1 MLHAHSPHSHDGHAH
16 GSHREAERGRLLLV
30 MALTGVM
37 MLVELVF
44 GWLTNSL
51 ALIGDAG
58 HMLTHFAALSVT
70 FLAILLAARPL
81 TKERTYGLYRA
92 EILAALFNG
101 VFVLLITLYI
111 FYEAYLRFRAPV
123 GIRTGEMLAVAAVG
137 LVVNLAAAGIL
148 WGASREDLNVKSAF
162 VHLIGDTLS
171 SVGIIA
177 AGIAIHF
184 TGWSFLDPLVAVI
197 LGVVILFWG
206 YQLIRDSVHV
216 LLESV
221 PKDISV
227 EQLKRCVLADAPAII
242 GLSFGFIAGF
252 KGGLVDVI
260 FSRMTDLFLAFPII
274 YLIILILAMFGNSL
288 LSVIVVLG
296 LSGWMSLFKIVKSE
310 VLSAKNKDYITTA
323 GMLGMAK
330 RNILT
335 KEILPVILIPLI
347 VNIIF
352 QFSNVIL
359 AESALS
365 YLGLGS
371 GSSYP
376 SWGAM
381 IESGQQYI
389 TKAWWMLLFPG
400 MILIF
405 TIFSVNDFGKRLN
418 KTINPVIH

>member
-227 EQLKRCVLADAPAII
+227 EQLKRCVLADAPAIRDLHDI
-242 GLSFGFIAGF
+242 HVWQITSGMYAMTAHAVVDDMKLSR
-252 KGGLVDVI
+252 
-260 FSRMTDLFLAFPII
+260 SMH
-274 YLIILILAMFGNSL
+274 
-288 LSVIVVLG
+288 VLG
-296 LSGWMSLFKIVKSE
+296 EIRSCMQRHFG
-310 VLSAKNKDYITTA
+310 ITH
-323 GMLGMAK
+323 
-330 RNILT
+330 
-335 KEILPVILIPLI
+335 
-347 VNIIF
+347 VNI
-352 QFSNVIL
+352 QF
-359 AESALS
+359 E
-365 YLGLGS
+365 
-371 GSSYP
+371 P
-376 SWGAM
+376 P
-381 IESGQQYI
+381 GQEEHRH
-389 TKAWWMLLFPG
+389 
-400 MILIF
+400 
-405 TIFSVNDFGKRLN
+405 S
-418 KTINPVIH
+418 